1 MNARFIYV
9 FLLAVWPVFAVL
21 FAQPT
26 PTCLGFDDIA
36 AGTYYNANYGY
47 EPGDVFLEAQGI
59 TGRLARYIGT
69 ANSEI
74 FGDVSVQN
82 NPTNLLPPFAL
93 ASGRVLHTAGATV
106 RLNFPAGT
114 NQVCFRFWAGDGA
127 ENISVN
133 GQPLQVVNFPFN
145 IPVTLAPG
153 VTFTITPASPA
164 GVVNSTGIM
173 CLNGNIE
180 TLRIGGANFYMDEI
194 CYSPGLSQPC
204 PAMNLR
210 VEAQPCTPNGLFYA
224 AISPGV
230 PDSNIASGYRLLV
243 NGELRGN
250 YSYAQNTINLGPFTG
265 DGVTPRTFVIE
276 DNLNPACRDTFVLAP
291 VQCATN
297 CGVADPQ
304 VEIVD
309 CSQQGYTLRV
319 NFQMVNPSA
328 AGTFRVVAGGQVF
341 GPFSMQ
347 QLPLILP
354 NVQVPTD
361 ALQFEVQICPNITN
375 TAVCC
380 RTVMVVATPCP
391 TDECIGFENMTGT
404 AYGGFQ
410 GNQPGDLIYTE
421 NNVPVR
427 LLPFQDSDWGTA
439 FGELRVETAP
449 GTPPF
454 PAASGKFLF
463 LRQIGLAFNFTQ
475 YPGPVDTVIVQFFNQ
490 GQVNFAANGG
500 PLLSLPLLT
509 PGTYNIGSGVSMRVL
524 LTGSS
529 PQYGTLIFSGDIYSL
544 RIGGALLRI
553 DEMCVPR
560 EPMCEL
566 GDATTVGTPRCLQS
580 GGDQYVAR
588 IRVEG
593 AVPGEQLIVRSN
605 FSGYTDT
612 ITYGNNGLELVFPIP
627 ATGIGNI
634 ERLRICSSSLP
645 DCCTEITFQIFCP
658 SCAIL
663 GLNVEPQPCNDD
675 GSFDIKVNFD
685 YLPANAL
692 DSFQLNLST
701 GEEVRFALHDL
712 PLTISSITADAG
724 DEVIVRLRSLFNAC
738 DASATF
744 IAPDCSDDECRITDV
759 TATPRPC
766 NADGQF
772 RIDLRFSS
780 ANTGSAGFFVFAD
793 GAISGPHS
801 YSNAGVT
808 VGPFPGNGTNIVDI
822 LILDISNPA
831 CYGYI
836 EVGPINC
843 DDLDCAITE
852 LTAHASDCNDADE
865 FFVELD
871 LTPQGNHSAGFT
883 VRGNGVNYGSFNYD
897 DLPIRLGPFGL
908 NTPPVLE
915 FIVRDLE
922 SPETC
927 RAAVA
932 VQRPVCNPIIVWP
945 GDANNDNIANHFD
958 LLNIGVAFG
967 TQGPPRNANSAD
979 WSGMAATPWQQT
991 FNTNALNYAYADC
1004 SGNGF
1009 INTGDVEAIHENYN
1023 LTHGQVAPY
1032 TPLPATPN
1040 NPRFIVDMPSGPIAP
1055 GTQISA
1061 PILLGST
1068 VVSVEAIYGIA
1079 FTIEFN
1085 PEVFVPNSVSVELI
1099 NTSWL
1104 AGTTPGTV
1112 PGLISIN
1119 RSFAEDGII
1128 EAAISRINHQNIG
1141 GQGIIA
1147 RLRGII
1153 DDIAG
1158 ITESEIRIT
1167 NIRAIRAD
1175 ETPLAIY
1182 NPVET
1187 FRIGNGLADVSW
1199 MDMNLALDV
1208 HPNPTGGD
1216 AFIENEYNAVIDE
1229 VRIYNDKGVQ
1239 MGAALPNTNRVA
1251 LSALPAGMYYLKIRI
1266 GDQVFHKRVVKS

>member
-9 FLLAVWPVFAVL
+9 FLLAVWPVFAAL

-26 PTCLGFDDIA
+26 PPTCLGFEDIA
-36 AGTYYNANYGY
+36 AGTYYNANSGY

-59 TGRLARYIGT
+59 TGRLARFVST
-69 ANSEI
+69 ANTEI

-82 NPTNLLPPFAL
+82 NPTNLVPPFAL
-93 ASGRVLHTAGATV
+93 GQGRVLHTAGATV

-114 NQVCFRFWAGDGA
+114 NQVCFRFWAGDGP

-145 IPVTLAPG
+145 IPSSLAPG
-153 VTFTITPASPA
+153 VTFTITPASP
-164 GVVNSTGIM
+164 GGTVNTTGIM
-173 CLNGNIE
+173 CLTGNIE
-180 TLRIGGANFYMDEI
+180 SLRIGGQNFYMDEI
-194 CYSPGLSQPC
+194 CHSPGLSQPC
-204 PAMNLR
+204 PAMNLQ
-210 VEAQPCTPNGLFYA
+210 VEALPCTPNGLFYV
-224 AISPGV
+224 AIAHGV
-230 PDSNIASGYRLLV
+230 TASNTASGYRLLV
-243 NGELRGN
+243 NGDVRGN
-250 YSYAQNTINLGPFTG
+250 YSYAQNTINLGPFSG

-291 VQCATN
+291 VHCATN

-309 CSQQGYTLRV
+309 CSEQGYTLRV
-319 NFQMVNPSA
+319 NFQLVNPSA
-328 AGTFRVVAGGQVF
+328 AGGFTVAVAGAIY

-354 NVQVPTD
+354 NVQVPTNSLEF
-361 ALQFEVQICPNITN
+361 AVLICPITIP
-375 TAVCC
+375 AVVCC
-380 RTVMVVATPCP
+380 RTVMVAATPCP

-404 AYGGFQ
+404 AYGASQ

-427 LLPFQDSDWGTA
+427 LLPFQDSDWVTV
-439 FGELRVETAP
+439 FGALSVETAP

-475 YPGPVDTVIVQFFNQ
+475 YPGPVDTVTVQFFNQ
-490 GQVNFAANGG
+490 GPVNFAANGG
-500 PLLSLPLLT
+500 PLLSLPLLS
-509 PGTYNIGSGVSMRVL
+509 PGTFNIGSGVNMKVV

-529 PQYGTLIFSGDIYSL
+529 PQYGTLIFTGDIYSL
-544 RIGGALLRI
+544 RIGGANLRI
-553 DEMCVPR
+553 DEMCVPQ
-560 EPMCEL
+560 EPVCEL
-566 GDATTVGTPRCLQS
+566 GDATVIGTPACETP
-580 GGDQYVAR
+580 GDERYVANIR
-588 IRVEG
+588 IEG
-593 AVPGEQLIVRSN
+593 AQPGEMLIVRSVLT
-605 FSGYTDT
+605 GQRDT
-612 ITYGNNGLELVFPIP
+612 LPYGNDALRVRFFHTDNNFDRLV
-627 ATGIGNI
+627 
-634 ERLRICSSSLP
+634 ICSSSLP
-645 DCCTEITFQIFCP
+645 DCCTEVDFDYYCP
-658 SCAIL
+658 PCEIL
-663 GLNVEPQPCNDD
+663 GLNVVPQPCNDD
-675 GSFDIKVNFD
+675 GTFDIVVRFD
-685 YLPANAL
+685 YLPANTL
-692 DSFQLNLST
+692 DSFLLTLST
-701 GEEVRFALHDL
+701 GLEVEFALHDL
-712 PLTISSITADAG
+712 PFTIPSVSADAG
-724 DEVIVRLRSLFNAC
+724 EEIFVWLSSTFLSCGANAV
-738 DASATF
+738 F
-744 IAPDCSDDECRITDV
+744 VAPDCSDDECRITDIS
-759 TATPRPC
+759 ATPQPC
-766 NADGQF
+766 NDDGQF
-772 RIDLRFSS
+772 LIDLSFNS

-836 EVGPINC
+836 EVGPLHC
-843 DDLDCAITE
+843 DDLDCNITE
-852 LTAHASDCNDADE
+852 LSADASDCNDADE

-871 LTPQGNHSAGFT
+871 FIPTGNHSTSFT
-883 VRGNGVNYGSFNYD
+883 VRGNGVSYGQFDYD
-897 DLPIRLGPFGL
+897 ELPIRLGPFGL

-922 SPETC
+922 APETC
-927 RAAVA
+927 RAV
-932 VQRPVCNPIIVWP
+932 VTVERPACNPIIVWP
-945 GDANNDNIANHFD
+945 GDANNDNIANNFD
-958 LLNIGVAFG
+958 LLNVGVAFG
-967 TQGPPRNANSAD
+967 TQGPARNANSSI
-979 WSGMAATPWQQT
+979 WSGMAATPWQQN
-991 FNTNALNYAYADC
+991 FNTNDLNYAYADC
-1004 SGNGF
+1004 TGNGL
-1009 INTGDVEAIHENYN
+1009 INTGDVEAIRTNYN
-1023 LTHGQVAPY
+1023 LTHGTVAPY

-1040 NPRFIVDMPSGPIAP
+1040 NPRFIVDMPAGPIAP

-1061 PILLGST
+1061 PILLGSS

-1085 PEVFVPNSVSVELI
+1085 PDVFVPSSVNVELL

-1104 AGTTPGTV
+1104 AAAIPGTV
-1112 PGLISIN
+1112 SGLISIN

-1128 EAAISRINHQNIG
+1128 EVAISRINHQNIG
-1141 GQGIIA
+1141 GQGVIA
-1147 RLRGII
+1147 HLRGII

-1167 NIRAIRAD
+1167 KIRAIRAD

-1187 FRIGNGLADVSW
+1187 FSIGNGLADISW
-1199 MDMNLALDV
+1199 MDMFLALDV
-1208 HPNPTGGD
+1208 HPNPTGGE
-1216 AFIENEYNAVIDE
+1216 AYIENEYNVAIDE

-1239 MGAALPNTNRVA
+1239 MGAALSNTNRVA

-1266 GDQVFHKRVVKS
+1266 GDQIFHKRVVKI